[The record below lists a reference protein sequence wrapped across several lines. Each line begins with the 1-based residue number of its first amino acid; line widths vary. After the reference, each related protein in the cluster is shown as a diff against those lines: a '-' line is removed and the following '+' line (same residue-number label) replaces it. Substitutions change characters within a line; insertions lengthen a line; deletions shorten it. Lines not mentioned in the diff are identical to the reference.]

1 MAERNFF
8 SALAMQ
14 FALGCGLCTAT
25 LLMTLGEETAVGFYP
40 FALMVYA
47 PLLYGANCLFL
58 RREHT
63 MAGAAILNGG
73 AAILM
78 FAAICLIDG
87 WGGFAYMLFAAVF
100 CIWPTVNGLQ
110 LAEKAPDVHGLIL
123 CVDVTAVLLVLF
135 AAYAALAGRDQPWM
149 LFPAFAGCAA
159 SFLAL
164 VTRRAGRTM
173 GVRDWGLVLGAFG
186 ALMAVL
192 WAVLRYAAAAGGG
205 LVAAWKSLVAAV
217 KFLLLLTW
225 RTLEYLLSLLPVPA
239 YEDYEIEMEA
249 ARIPEVEELA
259 EMESTAA
266 LVMLALV
273 LIALAVCLGWM
284 LVKLR
289 KVKLGGTAHRK
300 AAARQKRKGPG
311 LLGALGLL
319 AAAWGRRLRLW
330 LWLRRSRNTPEG
342 IYCALERQSRR
353 TPWHKRP
360 GETAREFLLR
370 LRNGAED
377 PAFTAALDELIP
389 AVERALYAREA
400 PRTTFPQGGLLRR
413 RARSA
418 ALRHYLRTLA
428 ERWRARLA
436 RLTKEEGETPEVQ

>member
-25 LLMTLGEETAVGFYP
+25 LLMTLGEEPAAGFYP

-47 PLLYGANCLFL
+47 PLLYGANWLFL

-78 FAAICLIDG
+78 FAAICIIDG

-100 CIWPTVNGLQ
+100 CIWPAVSGLQ
-110 LAEKAPDVHGLIL
+110 LAEKAPDIHSLIL

-135 AAYAALAGRDQPWM
+135 SAYATLAGRSQPWM

-173 GVRDWGLVLGAFG
+173 GLRDWGLVLGAFG
-186 ALMAVL
+186 ALLGVL
-192 WAVLRYAAAAGGG
+192 WAVLRYAAAAGSG
-205 LVAAWKSLVAAV
+205 LVAAWKGLVAAA
-217 KFLLLLTW
+217 KFLLLLAW
-225 RTLEYLLSLLPVPA
+225 RVLEYLLSLLPMPA
-239 YEDYEIEMEA
+239 YEDYEIEAGPA
-249 ARIPEVEELA
+249 AMPVVEEMA

-266 LVMLALV
+266 LVMLVLV
-273 LIALAVCLGWM
+273 FLALAVGLAWM
-284 LVKLR
+284 LLKLR
-289 KVKLGGTAHRK
+289 KVKLGGTAARK
-300 AAARQKRKGPG
+300 APARQERRRPN
-311 LLGALGLL
+311 LLRALRMLF
-319 AAAWGRRLRLW
+319 AAWGRKLRLRLW
-330 LWLRRSRNTPEG
+330 LWKNRNTPEG
-342 IYCALERQSRR
+342 IYLTLERQCRR
-353 TPWHKRP
+353 TPWHRRP

-370 LRNGAED
+370 LRSGAED

-400 PRTTFPQGGLLRR
+400 PRTTMPQGRLIRR
-413 RARSA
+413 RGRLA

-436 RLTKEEGETPEVQ
+436 RLTAESGKTLEAK

>member
-25 LLMTLGEETAVGFYP
+25 LLMTMGEEPAVGFYP
-40 FALMVYA
+40 FALMFYA
-47 PLLYGANCLFL
+47 PLLYGANWLFL

-63 MAGAAILNGG
+63 MAGAAILNGS
-73 AAILM
+73 AAIFM
-78 FAAICLIDG
+78 FAAICIIDG

-100 CIWPTVNGLQ
+100 CIWPAVNGLQ
-110 LAEKAPDVHGLIL
+110 LTEKAPDVHSLIL

-135 AAYAALAGRDQPWM
+135 SAYATLAGRDQPWM
-149 LFPAFAGCAA
+149 LVPAFAGCAA

-173 GVRDWGLVLGAFG
+173 GLWDWGLVLGAFG

-217 KFLLLLTW
+217 KFLLLLAW
-225 RTLEYLLSLLPVPA
+225 RVLEYLLSLLPLPA
-239 YEDYEIEMEA
+239 YEDYEIEMEPV
-249 ARIPEVEELA
+249 RIPEVEELA

-273 LIALAVCLGWM
+273 LLLLVIGLTWM
-284 LVKLR
+284 LLKLR
-289 KVKLGGTAHRK
+289 KVKLGGTAARK
-300 AAARQKRKGPG
+300 NHARQERQRPSLLRALRMLVSSWSRK
-311 LLGALGLL
+311 L
-319 AAAWGRRLRLW
+319 RLRLW
-330 LWLRRSRNTPEG
+330 LWKNRNTPEG
-342 IYCALERQSRR
+342 IYLTLERQSRR

-370 LRNGAED
+370 LRSGAED
-377 PAFTAALDELIP
+377 PAFTAALDGLIP

-400 PRTTFPQGGLLRR
+400 PRTTLPQGGLLRR

-436 RLTKEEGETPEVQ
+436 RLTAESGETAK